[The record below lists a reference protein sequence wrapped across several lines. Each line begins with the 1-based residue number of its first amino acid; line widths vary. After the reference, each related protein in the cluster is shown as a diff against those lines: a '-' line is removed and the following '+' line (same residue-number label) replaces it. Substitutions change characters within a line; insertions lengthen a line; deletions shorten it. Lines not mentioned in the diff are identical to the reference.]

1 MDTMNKTKRNA
12 WHKHRKLD
20 EKMKA
25 RKQAEA
31 KAEKK

>member
-1 MDTMNKTKRNA
+1 MNKTKRNA
-12 WHKHRKLD
+12 RHKHLKLD
-20 EKMKA
+20 RKMKA